1 MGQRIEIGPQ
11 LTILFFCDQN
21 LQAHVKLICELG
33 VRCVPS
39 TQAVGLLVNFQRV
52 LGPDAQATIT
62 APDAGWHENSRG
74 PWHHIGFQLHKLHI
88 ILQAESGNDLTPE
101 SEPSHYSHYSH
112 YNRDTCLTQ
121 TR

>member
-33 VRCVPS
+33 SGVYQHAGCRLAGEFPAG
-39 TQAVGLLVNFQRV
+39 TRA
-52 LGPDAQATIT
+52 DAQATIT

-88 ILQAESGNDLTPE
+88 ILQAEVE
-101 SEPSHYSHYSH
+101 
-112 YNRDTCLTQ
+112 
-121 TR
+121 